1 MQTQTRFILSVG
13 ALALL
18 ASPAAYAEGRNP
30 LAGQPAIRHRVEMR
44 KMRFE
49 VTPQFL
55 MSVNQPY
62 LIGVGGGVNLQ
73 FHLTDW
79 FGIGASFHYTTNL
92 AAPLEGRIEEALP
105 PVYAAATDPSAGL
118 RQPSKQMF
126 RDHLV
131 GPNML
136 IGIYGAL
143 TPIGGKFS
151 LFNALFA
158 NYDFY
163 GLIGAGVANLTTPLA
178 SGLAAYPDS
187 TTPQAVMRTV
197 NCTPLGAA
205 NDVNLQAAGDC
216 ATGSGPFTGLRGA
229 GLFGIG
235 VHIYFNHFIGINF
248 ELRDYMYKS
257 NHGGLD
263 VVTTDN
269 NKDGSPVLTGDD
281 EYIVNNLYFGAGITI
296 MLPPTAKISR

>member
-1 MQTQTRFILSVG
+1 MQTLTRFILSVS

-18 ASPAAYAEGRNP
+18 ASPAHAEGRNP

-49 VTPQFL
+49 ITPQFM

-62 LIGVGGGVNLQ
+62 LIGVGGGAALQ

-79 FGIGASFHYTTNL
+79 LGIGASFHYTTNL
-92 AAPLEGRIEEALP
+92 TSPLEGRIEQALP
-105 PVYAAATDPSAGL
+105 TVYAAVNDPSAGL
-118 RQPSKQMF
+118 KQPSQQMF

-136 IGIYGAL
+136 MGIYGTL

-151 LFNALFA
+151 LFNAIFA

-163 GLIGAGVANLTTPLA
+163 GLIGAGFVNLVSPLA

-187 TTPQAVMRTV
+187 AGMMRPV
-197 NCTPLGAA
+197 NQTALTMG
-205 NDVNLQAAGDC
+205 NDVNLQSNAPFLGLRAAGVI
-216 ATGSGPFTGLRGA
+216 
-229 GLFGIG
+229 GIG
-235 VHIYFNHFIGINF
+235 VHIFFNHWIGLNL
-248 ELRDYMYKS
+248 ELRDYIYKS
-257 NHGGLD
+257 NPGGLD
-263 VVTTDN
+263 VSTTDN
-269 NKDGSPVLTGDD
+269 NTDGSPVLSGAD
-281 EYIVNNLYFGAGITI
+281 EYIVHNLYFGAGITL